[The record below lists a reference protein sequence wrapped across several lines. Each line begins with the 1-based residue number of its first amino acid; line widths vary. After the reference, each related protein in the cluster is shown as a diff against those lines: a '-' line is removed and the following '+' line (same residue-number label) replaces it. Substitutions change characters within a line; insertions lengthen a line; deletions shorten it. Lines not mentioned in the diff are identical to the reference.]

1 MPCPLAC
8 STISLFLCIFTVKT
22 VLVKK
27 PKDKRMTTWEDE
39 VMFECAA
46 EGDVSTPIEIT
57 WYFHDVEIDPSNKA

>member
-1 MPCPLAC
+1 M
-8 STISLFLCIFTVKT
+8 KT

-39 VMFECAA
+39 VMFQCVA

-57 WYFHDVEIDPSNKA
+57 WYFHDVEIDPNNKA